1 MNLSELVIYATDKE
15 RFQTVENYID
25 FCIRYLEYI
34 ENGLQ
39 ARIVSQNES
48 HYEFFQY
55 RQEGNFNI
63 TRPLNSQLIYNAAT
77 FLNAKQQFQQVLEQ
91 LKFGEK
97 PENALR
103 QNVIRTIYTI
113 QQSIGATLDALP
125 AGKSNQA
132 RKVNGDLFERLIRLL
147 ITSIGIDCVSGTM
160 QVPIRNSDGE
170 ELFKSSYQHDLLIS
184 KGSELKIIGSV
195 KTSSKDRI
203 DKVFMDKFLYN
214 KLTETDL
221 PHIAI
226 FLNDVQRKKT
236 RRENEYSINST
247 FLPGHFKAY
256 TIKLNPLDGVY
267 YCDIRPNMIE
277 DHLLSRHIKTIDCLF
292 YFDLWNL
299 LSKHGQSLDEIAIKS
314 IKEDD
319 IDYGLNDDKNS
330 QY

>member
-1 MNLSELVIYATDKE
+1 MMNLSELVNYATDKE
-15 RFQTVENYID
+15 RFQTVENYIS
-25 FCIRYLEYI
+25 FCVCYLEYI

-55 RQEGNFNI
+55 KQDGSFNI
-63 TRPLNSQLIYNAAT
+63 TRPLNSKLMYDAAT
-77 FLNAKQQFQQVLEQ
+77 FLNAGKQFKQILEK
-91 LKFGEK
+91 LKSGQK
-97 PENALR
+97 PSNHLR
-103 QNVIRTIYTI
+103 QNIIRTIYTI

-132 RKVNGDLFERLIRLL
+132 RKINGDLFERLIRLL
-147 ITSIGIDCVSGTM
+147 ILSMGIDCVSGVM
-160 QVPIRNSDGE
+160 QVPIRDAVGN
-170 ELFKSSYQHDLLIS
+170 ELFKSSYQHDLLVS
-184 KGSELKIIGSV
+184 KDSELKIIGSV

-203 DKVFMDKFLYN
+203 DKIFMDKFLYN

-267 YCDIRPNMIE
+267 YCDIRPSMIE
-277 DHLLSRHIKTIDCLF
+277 DKLLSQHIKTIDCLF

-299 LSKHGQSLDEIAIKS
+299 LDKHGQSISEIEIKNVGEDAVDYQLDF
-314 IKEDD
+314 DD
-319 IDYGLNDDKNS
+319 
-330 QY
+330 